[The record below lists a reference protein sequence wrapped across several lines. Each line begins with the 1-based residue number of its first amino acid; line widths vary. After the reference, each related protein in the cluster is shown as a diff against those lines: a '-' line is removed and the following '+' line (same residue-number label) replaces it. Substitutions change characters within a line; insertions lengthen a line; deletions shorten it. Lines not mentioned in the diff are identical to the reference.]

1 MGDSV
6 YSPPEGMNVHQAT
19 FNIFTHYC
27 KSLKS
32 ANAPSSE
39 KKHADLSMDGKSF
52 SKLCQEAPD
61 LGEYIG
67 RTDVDLIFSK
77 AKPLGVRRLEYEHF
91 LDALL
96 QLAIRIYPEEEPT
109 KALTYVLANF
119 IFGVFDQPYA
129 EDGDVVIE
137 KIYDELNLR

>member
-1 MGDSV
+1 
-6 YSPPEGMNVHQAT
+6 
-19 FNIFTHYC
+19 
-27 KSLKS
+27 
-32 ANAPSSE
+32 
-39 KKHADLSMDGKSF
+39 MDGKSF

-109 KALTYVLANF
+109 KVSYIVDRYYRGYSSRWLGEHRLFIVKPWSCSIIYVYHYGHAML
-119 IFGVFDQPYA
+119 
-129 EDGDVVIE
+129 
-137 KIYDELNLR
+137 DE